1 MRQCIWYNFFFF
13 FSVPTIHSLCP
24 LPIQVVQG
32 LVKKQFYFGKRI
44 QVLGR
49 WWLRTINLG
58 LLWLAKGKDGAVTQ
72 LFLWHTTVWW
82 QQKCTRYWTV
92 QTFKRNIRWIDNLIA
107 VVAQNKT
114 VEVKCRYLCF
124 YYIPF
129 IISKWLFFILSKN
142 IMGLHCRNFCSAVTF
157 CIFSFYPS
165 DLENLTKKGRESKH
179 LL

>member
-1 MRQCIWYNFFFF
+1 M
-13 FSVPTIHSLCP
+13 
-24 LPIQVVQG
+24 
-32 LVKKQFYFGKRI
+32 
-44 QVLGR
+44 
-49 WWLRTINLG
+49 
-58 LLWLAKGKDGAVTQ
+58 LWLAKGKDGAVTQ

-165 DLENLTKKGRESKH
+165 DLENLTKKAEKANIYCNFQRQNSVFVQCF
-179 LL
+179 LLQAMELIYTKVFGATVRRKQFFDTN